1 MANNDLLAEDN
12 VCSTDIN
19 IEEKDEQGGNY
30 RNNMR
35 KTNREKRKRAKKIER
50 EDQLKTSRKRKTRE
64 RENNGRIEKKE
75 DSQGR
80 QKSDEGKAV

>member
-35 KTNREKRKRAKKIER
+35 KTNREKSKRAKKKSR
-50 EDQLKTSRKRKTRE
+50 EKINLKQQ
-64 RENNGRIEKKE
+64 KKE
-75 DSQGR
+75 KREKG
-80 QKSDEGKAV
+80 KITEG